1 MKAKQASELKVEY
14 LPRTALKK
22 NPRNARTH
30 SKLQIKQ
37 IATSMKTFGVTN
49 PILIDDRNMIVAGHG
64 RWEAAADLGLDL
76 VPTIRLTGLTADQ
89 IRAYIL
95 ADNQLALKAGWDE
108 SILAIEL
115 QHLLT
120 ADLDFEVTVTG
131 FEIPEIDLI
140 LQDSAQRPDPT
151 DEFEAAST
159 GPGVTGR
166 EISGDW
172 AITVFCA
179 ETHSIRIASRNCFP
193 KDWPMSFLLIPH
205 ITCRSMAMPVD
216 MAPPSIVNLPWPP
229 AR

>member
-1 MKAKQASELKVEY
+1 MVGTRSRPRSAAASQR
-14 LPRTALKK
+14 PC
-22 NPRNARTH
+22 P
-30 SKLQIKQ
+30 
-37 IATSMKTFGVTN
+37 ATIILRSSIRMGLVTPN
-49 PILIDDRNMIVAGHG
+49 VFMLVAGHG

-151 DEFEAAST
+151 DEF
-159 GPGVTGR
+159 
-166 EISGDW
+166 
-172 AITVFCA
+172 
-179 ETHSIRIASRNCFP
+179 
-193 KDWPMSFLLIPH
+193 
-205 ITCRSMAMPVD
+205 
-216 MAPPSIVNLPWPP
+216 
-229 AR
+229 